1 MQFDDILLAIA
12 SVNNSYLFLQKY
24 FGDEVWE
31 EFNSL
36 EDFIMLQNASCS
48 SDFVNMYGSK

>member
-12 SVNNSYLFLQKY
+12 SVNNSYLFLKEY

-36 EDFIMLQNASCS
+36 EDFVMLQNAPCS
-48 SDFVNMYGSK
+48 SNFVNIYGSK